1 MAATMR
7 AVRMVGVGKPL
18 EVHDIPV
25 PSPGPGE
32 VLVRVAACGVCASDV
47 HVLDGSLPAM
57 PPVPVTMGHE
67 PSGTVEAA
75 GPGVVWPPAGT
86 RVVMHAGKRCG
97 TCRACLAGK
106 SLEECRASRT
116 MGVDFD
122 GAWADFIIVPADSC
136 VALPDNVPF
145 DQGAI
150 IADAVA
156 TPYAAVVD
164 TAAVKPGERV
174 AIFGIG
180 GLGTHAVRIAR
191 MAGAS
196 FVAAIDPRPG
206 ARERASALGAD
217 LAVDPDGAVAAIRE
231 ATGGD
236 GVDAAFDFVGAN
248 AVVKAAV
255 SSLAPYGRAVIVGVG
270 GEKISLGPSIL
281 FALKHSA
288 LLGSY
293 GYRRSH
299 IETLVG
305 LVASG
310 RLDLSASISAKLP
323 LEDAAEAVDML
334 ATKRGDPVRL
344 VLTP

>member
-1 MAATMR
+1 MAESMR
-7 AVRMVGVGKPL
+7 AARMIGVGKPI
-18 EVHDIPV
+18 EIHDVPV
-25 PSPGPGE
+25 PTPGPGE
-32 VLVRVAACGVCASDV
+32 VLVRIAACGVCASDV

-57 PPVPVTMGHE
+57 PPLPVTMGHE
-67 PSGTVEAA
+67 SSGTVEAA
-75 GPGVVWPPAGT
+75 GDGVAWPAPGD

-97 TCRACLAGK
+97 TCRPCLSG
-106 SLEECRASRT
+106 SGIEECLWVRT

-122 GAWADFIIVPADSC
+122 GAWADYVVVPASSC
-136 VALPDNVPF
+136 VALPDSIPF

-150 IADAVA
+150 LADAVA

-164 TAAVKPGERV
+164 TGEVRPGERV

-180 GLGTHAVRIAR
+180 GLGTHAVQIAR
-191 MAGAS
+191 LCGAS
-196 FVAAIDPRPG
+196 FVAAVDPRES
-206 ARERASALGAD
+206 ARSRALALGAD
-217 LAVDPDGAVAAIRE
+217 VALDPDGAVGAIRD
-231 ATGGD
+231 ATGGE

-255 SSLAPYGRAVIVGVG
+255 SALARGGKAVIVGVG

-281 FALKHSA
+281 FALKHSQ
-288 LLGSY
+288 LRGSY

-299 IETLVG
+299 IEALVS

-310 RLDLSASISAKLP
+310 RLDLSASITAKLP
-323 LEDAAEAVDML
+323 LDDAADAVDML